1 MRLNISFKTQNYMH
15 NINQA
20 NLFTRVRLQKK
31 YSRVVGSSENDFNV
45 VLNLIKSKS
54 PFVFIRFSDGEMEI
68 IRNRKLEINEY
79 EIIWS
84 KGRLKN
90 VYPSFDFKLFDPKLH
105 IALHADL
112 VKSAEYTAGN
122 FIKGVPTRHNNAKDD
137 RDLMIKLNGDSRNN
151 LTFADLFLNENFI
164 KFRKKIIPLL
174 LLFPNIYYLGNFRA
188 NPKAIDSSWHH
199 IKVPDNVFQE
209 YSKNKEILV
218 QEILSVPVNSLILL
232 SASSMSNIL
241 AFEVCRFRKDLTFID
256 VGTSLHDLVELK
268 SGIREYHILLEK
280 HGIKNI
286 LKILRY
292 KRTSRYKLK
301 W

>member
-1 MRLNISFKTQNYMH
+1 MH